1 MRPVGIGGIAA
12 LFVLLFVSL
21 LVSVCLP
28 LHAQTLPVEDFARHA
43 EVIEVSLSP
52 DGKHVAL
59 TAPTAD
65 GMETQLQIVPLDGS
79 GKTQILRFGRMN
91 HVTGVVWITDDQI
104 VVSRARMEPLL
115 ARPYSLGEL
124 MTSDIH
130 GKNQKTLFAYMQ
142 DTFTRS
148 GRRKDEGYA
157 FLEKVLDGQPGK
169 ALVSFWCWACGE
181 TPDSVIFSVDTLT
194 GKRTEV
200 ERVAEQAN
208 FIFDRNGVA
217 RVMMAH
223 DDDDEPTLSFRPSA
237 ASAWLPMP
245 KSLAGYSV
253 RNGRFDT
260 DNNTLFALVSDSG
273 EPAQLYRL
281 DLAAGTRSELAGRD
295 DLEVAYLLNSG
306 RDGVPFAVVHDAGK
320 PSIRYLDPASP
331 WAGLHAGLMKQFPGE
346 LVHFIGFS
354 RDDSVVLFAVESD
367 RHPGAYYVFDRKQMK
382 IQLIAEVAPWIKP
395 EQLAPVQS
403 LQFKARDGST
413 LFGFLT
419 RRGTGPQPMIVMPHG
434 GPHGIYDRWQYDD
447 DAQFLASRGYAV
459 LQVNYR
465 GSGGRGENFVKQGW
479 REWGGRIQDDIADGV
494 RWAIE
499 QKVADP
505 ARICTFGASFGGYAA
520 LMNPIRYPELYRCA
534 VGYVGVYDLDV
545 MRQKGDITRSKSG
558 RRYLDRVLGT
568 DPQTLASNSPAR
580 LVDKIRI
587 PVLLIQGKEDVRV
600 PMAQFNALKDGFTA
614 AGVPVETLV
623 VAGEGHGFYKPENR
637 AELYRRLEAFLALH
651 LGPAAH

>member
-1 MRPVGIGGIAA
+1 MSQLGIGGIAA
-12 LFVLLFVSL
+12 LLVSL
-21 LVSVCLP
+21 CLP

-43 EVIEVSLSP
+43 EILDVSLSP

-59 TAPTAD
+59 TALTAD

-79 GKTQILRFGRMN
+79 GKTQTLRFGPRN
-91 HVTGVVWITDDQI
+91 HVTDVAWITDEQI

-124 MTSDIH
+124 MTADIH
-130 GKNQKTLFAYMQ
+130 GKNQKTLFAYMR
-142 DTFTRS
+142 DTFTRR
-148 GRRKDEGYA
+148 GQRKDEGYA
-157 FLEKVLDGQPGK
+157 SLVKVLDDQPGK
-169 ALVSFWCWACGE
+169 ALVSFSCWACGE
-181 TPDSVIFSVDTLT
+181 TPDTVIFSIDTLT

-200 ERVAEQAN
+200 ERVAEQAS
-208 FIFDRNGVA
+208 FVFDRNGVA
-217 RVMMAH
+217 RVMAARN
-223 DDDDEPTLSFRPSA
+223 DDDEPILSYRPTA
-237 ASAWLPMP
+237 ASTWMPMP
-245 KSLAGYSV
+245 KALAGYSMG
-253 RNGRFDT
+253 NGSFET
-260 DNNTLFALVSDSG
+260 DNNMLFALVSDSG
-273 EPAQLYRL
+273 EPAQLYGL
-281 DLAAGTRSELAGRD
+281 DLAAGTRSKLAGRD
-295 DLEVAYLLNSG
+295 DVGVAYLLDSG
-306 RDGVPFAVVHDAGK
+306 RNGVPFAVVHDAGK

-346 LVHFIGFS
+346 LVRFIGFS
-354 RDDSVVLFAVESD
+354 RDDSIVLFAVESD
-367 RHPGAYYVFDRKQMK
+367 RHPGAYYVFDRTQMK
-382 IQLIAEVAPWIKP
+382 VQLIAEVAPWIKP
-395 EQLAPVQS
+395 GQLAPVRS
-403 LQFKARDGST
+403 LEFKARDGGV

-419 RRGTGPQPMIVMPHG
+419 SRGTGPQPMIVMPHG
-434 GPHGIYDRWQYDD
+434 GPHGVYDRWQYDA

-459 LQVNYR
+459 LQVNFR
-465 GSGGRGENFVKQGW
+465 GSGGRGENFIKQGW

-499 QKVADP
+499 QKIADP
-505 ARICTFGASFGGYAA
+505 ARICTYGASFGGYAA

-545 MRQKGDITRSKSG
+545 MRQEGDITRIRSG

-587 PVLLIQGKEDVRV
+587 PVMLIQGKDDVRV
-600 PMAQFNALKDGFTA
+600 PMAQFDALKDAFGA

-623 VAGEGHGFYKPENR
+623 IDGEGHGFYKPENR

-651 LGPAAH
+651 LGTAAR